1 MEPQVERAEACAEE
15 EEERTLVNKGL
26 PAYARTALLQLV
38 ARIRFVL
45 RPAMLAQFDKSQC
58 FSFPDKPAQV
68 RRFFAFIAPGYAGAS
83 DHDKSIWICTLRYC
97 GCEP

>member
-1 MEPQVERAEACAEE
+1 M
-15 EEERTLVNKGL
+15 
-26 PAYARTALLQLV
+26 PAYARTALFQLV

-68 RRFFAFIAPGYAGAS
+68 QRFFAFIAPGYAGAS
-83 DHDKSIWICTLRYC
+83 DHDKSILQFFIKRLDILA
-97 GCEP
+97 PVMPSIDS